1 MTADQNETIFL
12 QFIDELRRG
21 NLAIIDEVCSL
32 NFAFHSPNWP
42 NWPVESRSSAVAL
55 GLGICCGRRLS
66 PNAGVSIQ
74 TIAPFPLPA
83 HRTGRADLL
92 HPALRWNSP
101 KGSRSSRPQRAQT

>member
-1 MTADQNETIFL
+1 MIADTPFL
-12 QFIDELRRG
+12 VWRPKYLCRHVNLRR
-21 NLAIIDEVCSL
+21 LSFSRVA
-32 NFAFHSPNWP
+32 AA
-42 NWPVESRSSAVAL
+42 VESRGGAVAL
-55 GLGICCGRRLS
+55 GLGLSCCRRLS
-66 PNAGVSIQ
+66 PSAGVAVR